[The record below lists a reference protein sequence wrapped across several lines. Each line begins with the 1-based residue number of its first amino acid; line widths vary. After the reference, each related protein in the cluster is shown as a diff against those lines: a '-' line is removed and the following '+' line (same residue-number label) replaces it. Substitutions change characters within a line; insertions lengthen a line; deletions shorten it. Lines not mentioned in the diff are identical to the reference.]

1 MTTIRTTCPDCGDI
15 ELTVDEVKLEHERYR
30 YTCPWCG
37 TVNRHPASR
46 RVVDVLL
53 TTGVESVVL
62 GPITEAEID
71 AFVVDLRNGVE
82 I

>member
-15 ELTVDEVKLEHERYR
+15 ELTVDEVRLEHQRYR
-30 YTCPWCG
+30 FVCPWCG
-37 TVNRHPASR
+37 ATNRHPASQ

-53 TTGVESVVL
+53 VAGVESVVL
-62 GPITEAEID
+62 GPITEAKIE